1 MEKRISIISCALI
14 MVLGS
19 ALTCAAAG
27 FQSIGY
33 NAISMGGAGVAYT
46 SGSYA
51 AYYNPALLASHK
63 YGMEIN
69 ISPGVGFR
77 EHNLADHIDT
87 LSEIGI
93 DDTLDQLTNL
103 GFSGID
109 TVPTDSTTT
118 PDMPIYEDLR
128 QDLQVIQTELR
139 AMSGSNGLELSPG
152 ITVGVQVRN
161 LGFGVYGLS
170 DLAASAIIDDQ
181 RLDIIVPVESGLG
194 QRYVQYDPAGNTF
207 TVRDQEYYENNSFDY
222 AIQEQTTTIH
232 VIGLTY
238 LEIPVAYAH
247 KFETSFGDLS
257 VGGAFKIM
265 SGNTYRM
272 YRPVDTESGDISDD
286 IDDYEKKSTSF
297 GVDAG
302 VLYNPPVL
310 NNLSLG
316 LVMKNMNTPKFDI
329 IDGGELEF
337 KPMAR
342 FGAAYSAI
350 LDRLTFAM
358 DMDLTENDGY
368 IPGYKE
374 RYMGGGVDFHPF
386 SWLSI
391 RAGLMKNIAE
401 SDEGT
406 MMTAGFGFGAKWF
419 QFDVAGQ
426 YSTDEGHYEGDDY
439 PRGGRIQVSLVSKW
453 F

>member
-1 MEKRISIISCALI
+1 MGKRISIIICALTI
-14 MVLGS
+14 TLGS
-19 ALTCAAAG
+19 ALTCTAAG

-87 LSEIGI
+87 LADIGIEETMNNLSSLNFPGIETAASGSEITTSQEYT
-93 DDTLDQLTNL
+93 TLRENL
-103 GFSGID
+103 
-109 TVPTDSTTT
+109 ST
-118 PDMPIYEDLR
+118 
-128 QDLQVIQTELR
+128 IQTELG
-139 AMSGSNGLELSPG
+139 AMSGSNGLEVAPG
-152 ITVGVQVRN
+152 VTVGVQVRN
-161 LGFGVYGLS
+161 LGFGIYGLS
-170 DLAASAIIDDQ
+170 DVAASAIIDPQ
-181 RLDIIVPVESGLG
+181 RLDIVVPVESGYG
-194 QRYVQYDPAGNTF
+194 QHYVQYDPAADTF
-207 TVRDQEYYENNSFDY
+207 TVRDEEYYEGNSLEY
-222 AIQEQTTTIH
+222 AVQEQTTTIH

-265 SGNTYRM
+265 SGNTYKM

-286 IDDYEKKSTSF
+286 IDDYEKKSTAF

-316 LVMKNMNTPKFDI
+316 MVMKNINTPKFDV
-329 IDGGELEF
+329 IDGSELEF

-386 SWLSI
+386 SWLSV

-406 MMTAGFGFGAKWF
+406 MMTAGFGFGSKWF

-426 YSTDEGHYEGDDY
+426 YSTDEGHYKGDDY
-439 PRGGRIQVSLVSKW
+439 PRSGRVQVSLVSKW

>member
-1 MEKRISIISCALI
+1 MEKRISIIICALFI
-14 MVLGS
+14 ILGS
-19 ALTCAAAG
+19 ALTCTAAG
-27 FQSIGY
+27 FQSLGY

-46 SGSYA
+46 NGSYA
-51 AYYNPALLASHK
+51 AYYNPALLASRK
-63 YGMEIN
+63 YGMELN

-87 LSEIGI
+87 LADIGIEDTMDDLSNLNFPGIETAASDSEITTSQEYI
-93 DDTLDQLTNL
+93 TLRENL
-103 GFSGID
+103 RTIQAELG
-109 TVPTDSTTT
+109 
-118 PDMPIYEDLR
+118 DM
-128 QDLQVIQTELR
+128 
-139 AMSGSNGLELSPG
+139 SKGNGLELAPG
-152 ITVGVQVRN
+152 VTVGIQVRN
-161 LGFGVYGLS
+161 FGFGVYGLS
-170 DLAASAIIDDQ
+170 DIAASAIIDPQ
-181 RLDIIVPVESGLG
+181 RLDIVVPVESGYG
-194 QRYVQYDPAGNTF
+194 QYYVQYDPEADVF
-207 TVRDQEYYENNSFDY
+207 TVRDQEYYENSSLEY
-222 AIQEQTTTIH
+222 AIQEQTTTLH
-232 VIGLTY
+232 VIGVTY

-265 SGNTYRM
+265 SGNTYKM
-272 YRPVDTESGDISDD
+272 YQPVDTESGDVSDD
-286 IDDYEKKSTSF
+286 IDDYEKKSTAF
-297 GVDAG
+297 GLDAG

-316 LVMKNMNTPKFDI
+316 MVMKNLNTPKFDV
-329 IDGGELEF
+329 IDGSELEF
-337 KPMAR
+337 KPMVR

-350 LDRLTFAM
+350 LDRLTFAF

-374 RYMGGGVDFHPF
+374 KYMGGGVDFHPF

-406 MMTAGFGFGAKWF
+406 IMTAGFGFGAKWF
-419 QFDVAGQ
+419 QFDISGQ
-426 YSTDEGHYEGDDY
+426 YSTDEGYYDGNDY
-439 PRGGRIQVSLVSKW
+439 PRCGRIQASLISKW